1 MLRIDLEDRM
11 SKNEVVKP
19 EDAAYMR
26 RCLELASRGAGFV
39 SPNPMVGSVIVHD
52 GQVIGEGWHQEYGQ
66 AHAEVNAIASVYD
79 ESLLEHSTLYV
90 NLEPCSH
97 FGKTPPCADLI
108 VEKRIPRV
116 VVGCM
121 DPHKKVSGN
130 GIARLRQAGVEVTVG
145 VLDVESE
152 RLNEAFM
159 TAHRKGRP
167 FVALKTAQ
175 TLDGRIAT
183 SLGASKWIT
192 SIESRTEVHR
202 LRSFYDAVM
211 CGSSTA
217 IADNAELTVRHSSGR
232 QPLRVLLDSRLQV
245 QNEARIFNS
254 EAKTV
259 VFTLRQESE
268 QCRIDQLQA
277 RGVEVI
283 QVDES
288 VGGLDLIRVF
298 AELHRRQVISVMVEG
313 GCRLSTTLI
322 RAGLVDK
329 FYLFIAPK
337 LFGGDGL
344 PSFGTLDV
352 VHPEF
357 VQKLRFGGVE
367 RFGDDV
373 LLEVYPAH

>member
-1 MLRIDLEDRM
+1 MGNHVEFRPDDEAFM
-11 SKNEVVKP
+11 Q
-19 EDAAYMR
+19 
-26 RCLELASRGAGFV
+26 RCLDLASRGAGYV
-39 SPNPMVGSVIVHD
+39 TPNPMVGSVIVHD
-52 GQVIGEGWHQEYGQ
+52 GQVIGEGWHQLYGQ
-66 AHAEVNAIASVYD
+66 AHAEVNAIGSVYD
-79 ESLLEHSTLYV
+79 ESLLKHSTLYV

-97 FGKTPPCADLI
+97 YGKTPPCADLI
-108 VEKRIPRV
+108 IAKRIPRV
-116 VVGCM
+116 VVGCL
-121 DPHKKVSGN
+121 DPHKKVAGT

-145 VLDVESE
+145 VLEEESE
-152 RLNEAFM
+152 RLNETFI
-159 TAHRKGRP
+159 TTHRKERP
-167 FVALKTAQ
+167 FVILKIAQ

-192 SIESRTEVHR
+192 GLESRTEVHR
-202 LRSFYDAVM
+202 LRSLYDAVM

-217 IADNAELTVRHSSGR
+217 IADDAELTVRHFSGR

-245 QNEARIFNS
+245 QNEAKIFNC

-259 VFTLRQESE
+259 VFTLRQEADRHRIE
-268 QCRIDQLQA
+268 QLED

-288 VGGLDLIRVF
+288 VGGLDLVRVF
-298 AELHRRQVISVMVEG
+298 SELYRRQVTSVMVEG

-329 FYLFIAPK
+329 YLLFIAPK

-344 PSFGTLDV
+344 PSFGSLDI

-357 VQKLRFGGVE
+357 VQKLRFGDMK

-373 LLEVYPAH
+373 LLEVYPE